1 MLLREVEPVPRLDAV
16 DINGV
21 PVGELELEVEELPA
35 FGADHGALLI
45 TAIRRNLLLLYSIS
59 RLDVLFVRQRLLF
72 YRAY

>member
-16 DINGV
+16 DIDGV

-45 TAIRRNLLLLYSIS
+45 SAIRRNLLLYSIS